1 VRLED
6 LVRIPGIGPRSAKR
20 LLAMRGRERLR
31 DVQALRAAGAS
42 WKVASPFVLLDG
54 KPAERQLRLC

>member
-1 VRLED
+1 
-6 LVRIPGIGPRSAKR
+6 
-20 LLAMRGRERLR
+20 MRRQQCLR
-31 DVQALRAAGAS
+31 DVAALRAAGAS